1 MLKLRKGISLYGE
14 KGKKEDQSVGVA
26 LSTSMLSIV
35 VKFLVSLFFSN
46 YLFVGSSFVLVVYT
60 LVEGP

>member
-1 MLKLRKGISLYGE
+1 MVRKG
-14 KGKKEDQSVGVA
+14 KGEDQSVGVA

-46 YLFVGSSFVLVVYT
+46 YLFVGSSFILVVYT